1 MEHRGFKC
9 IPFSDGRFRYRYDLI
24 KNQES
29 KPIIFIGLN
38 PSKGGTE
45 KPSDRTI
52 DKFIDFVTGKFKDDF
67 KGFTPTEH
75 QHILI
80 CNLFLTVEGNS
91 TRLGDEELMEDSA
104 HKIAVEILD
113 DKKYES
119 APVVCCWGNVKNVKG
134 KNIKKNA
141 KTAIDNLKEHL
152 KRHQCY
158 RLSDNPHESLY
169 FARSWSSRA
178 GEQNWGK
185 PLTEIPKEL
194 FEN

>member
-1 MEHRGFKC
+1 M
-9 IPFSDGRFRYRYDLI
+9 
-24 KNQES
+24 
-29 KPIIFIGLN
+29 
-38 PSKGGTE
+38 
-45 KPSDRTI
+45 
-52 DKFIDFVTGKFKDDF
+52 
-67 KGFTPTEH
+67 
-75 QHILI
+75 
-80 CNLFLTVEGNS
+80 EGNS
-91 TRLGDEELMEDSA
+91 TRLGDKELMEDSA

>member
-1 MEHRGFKC
+1 MEHRGFTC
-9 IPFSDGRFRYRYDLI
+9 IPVSDGRFRYRYDLI

-38 PSKGGTE
+38 PSEGGTE

-75 QHILI
+75 QRILI
-80 CNLFLTVEGNS
+80 CNLFLPVEGNS
-91 TRLGDEELMEDSA
+91 TRLGDKELMEDSA

-134 KNIKKNA
+134 KNIKK
-141 KTAIDNLKEHL
+141 TP
-152 KRHQCY
+152 RQ
-158 RLSDNPHESLY
+158 
-169 FARSWSSRA
+169 
-178 GEQNWGK
+178 
-185 PLTEIPKEL
+185 PLTILRSTSKDTSATVFPITPTNLSTLQDPGVRALESRIGGSL
-194 FEN
+194 